1 MVVVVVG
8 RWCPAVGQWRGNSV
22 VACITVEL
30 QGIARQV
37 TRGRDTVFSIKKTR
51 PLKQFTVASAIYYPR
66 RPSAWPLSQ
75 PLSCRSPPPL
85 AVRDVR
91 DGAAL
96 IKVHV
101 EAVLVKVLGDHLA
114 RLDDAVLLGE
124 VLFAKH
130 LPHSTVSSDVSIE
143 AHRVDAVGLTV
154 SLDSLSENFLPTS
167 LFCHSSVLLDEAL
180 VMPGTT
186 RGMVGRGGVVW
197 CWGSLS

>member
-1 MVVVVVG
+1 M
-8 RWCPAVGQWRGNSV
+8 
-22 VACITVEL
+22 
-30 QGIARQV
+30 
-37 TRGRDTVFSIKKTR
+37 
-51 PLKQFTVASAIYYPR
+51 
-66 RPSAWPLSQ
+66 
-75 PLSCRSPPPL
+75 
-85 AVRDVR
+85 R

-167 LFCHSSVLLDEAL
+167 LFCHSSVLLDEAF

-186 RGMVGRGGVVW
+186 RGMVGGGGVVW
-197 CWGSLS
+197 CWVSLS